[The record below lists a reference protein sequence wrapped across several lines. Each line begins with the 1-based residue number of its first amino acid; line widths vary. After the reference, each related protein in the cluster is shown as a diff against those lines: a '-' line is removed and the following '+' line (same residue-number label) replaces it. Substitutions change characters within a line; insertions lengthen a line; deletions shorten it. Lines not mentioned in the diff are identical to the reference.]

1 MGSVIWIKWGRD
13 SSDLSDSNQVQLV
26 IRVTRLPDSNQV
38 KSVIRV
44 IGFEKFMFSSIQ
56 FYSSQDM
63 YMIRVIHVK
72 SFFFIFE
79 ILWHFPFNLTW
90 IKNTYGSCSNNSIN
104 WLKASWSS
112 SNITIE
118 LFMLKKRIDLILD
131 SNMCNHERDS
141 INNNK
146 HNKSDKTCNKTI
158 LGFSLG
164 MY

>member
-1 MGSVIWIKWGRD
+1 MTWIKWGRD
-13 SSDLSDSNQVQLV
+13 SPDLYDSNQVQLV
-26 IRVTRLPDSNQV
+26 IRFTRLPDSNQV

-44 IGFEKFMFSSIQ
+44 IGFENFMFSSIQ
-56 FYSSQDM
+56 FHSSQDI

-72 SFFFIFE
+72 SLLFFFE

-90 IKNTYGSCSNNSIN
+90 INNTYGSYSNNSNN
-104 WLKASWSS
+104 WLKALWSS
-112 SNITIE
+112 SNRTIE
-118 LFMLKKRIDLILD
+118 LCMLKKRIDLILD

-146 HNKSDKTCNKTI
+146 QNKSDKTRNKAI
-158 LGFSLG
+158 LGFSHE